1 MASEQPTAY
10 TQPYQY
16 HRQEPPRRIW
26 ELPLAILLWIWVVLA
41 LIFPV
46 LFIIGAGAGALSGF

>member
-10 TQPYQY
+10 TQPYHQD
-16 HRQEPPRRIW
+16 RQVTPRRIW

-41 LIFPV
+41 LLFPV
-46 LFIIGAGAGALSGF
+46 LFIAGVGAGTLSGL